1 MPFPGC
7 KKIWLDG
14 EFVDFEDA
22 KIHLLSHVI
31 HYGTGV
37 FEGERCYNTEKGA
50 AVFRLKDHSQ
60 RLLNSARIYRMTSEC
75 NPPDG
80 KGGRMFPDDMFIDY
94 TVADINEASLATIR
108 ENELDNCYIRPLVF
122 RGDEAL
128 GVNPFTCKPH
138 VMIAVWEWGKYLG
151 PEALEKGV
159 DVQVSTWT
167 RMAPN
172 TFPAMAKSC
181 ANYMNSQLVKME
193 AIINGFVEGIACDVY
208 GYVSEGS
215 GENLFLV
222 KDGRLL
228 TPPLGASV
236 LPGITRNSVITIAED
251 MGIQVVEQL
260 IPREMLYLADE
271 VFFTGSA
278 AEITPI
284 ASVDHI
290 PVGKG
295 SRGEITKALQERF
308 FDIVEA
314 RVEDKYGWLTFV
326 Y

>member
-151 PEALEKGV
+151 PEA
-159 DVQVSTWT
+159 
-167 RMAPN
+167 R
-172 TFPAMAKSC
+172 
-181 ANYMNSQLVKME
+181 
-193 AIINGFVEGIACDVY
+193 
-208 GYVSEGS
+208 
-215 GENLFLV
+215 
-222 KDGRLL
+222 
-228 TPPLGASV
+228 
-236 LPGITRNSVITIAED
+236 
-251 MGIQVVEQL
+251 
-260 IPREMLYLADE
+260 
-271 VFFTGSA
+271 VFFSENNHIIIATA
-278 AEITPI
+278 KETPTSLI
-284 ASVDHI
+284 
-290 PVGKG
+290 
-295 SRGEITKALQERF
+295 
-308 FDIVEA
+308 
-314 RVEDKYGWLTFV
+314 
-326 Y
+326 